1 MWCIPTVDAEFV
13 ACMEDILDLYA
24 EPYQAKRPVVCFDET
39 SKQLI
44 QETRPALPA
53 QPGCLE
59 RYDYEYK
66 RNGTRNIFLF
76 FQPRAGYRH
85 LEVTEHRTKRDW
97 AYCMKWLVDEAYP
110 EAECVR
116 VVLDNLNTHTY
127 AALYDTFPPAEARR
141 IRKRLELHFTPKH
154 ASWLNMAEIEFSVF
168 ARKAWK
174 GYVPDEATLKNH
186 IVFLEQQR
194 NDDYMTVN
202 WRFSTADARVKMESL
217 YPPYSS

>member
-1 MWCIPTVDAEFV
+1 MWCIPEVGSEFV

-24 EPYQAKRPVVCFDET
+24 KPYDPCYPVVCFDET

-44 QETRPALPA
+44 HQTRPSIPP
-53 QPGCLE
+53 QPGYLE

-85 LEVTEHRTKRDW
+85 LEVTEQRTKQDW
-97 AYCMKWLVDEAYP
+97 AQCMKWLVDEAYP
-110 EAECVR
+110 DATCVR

-127 AALYDTFPPAEARR
+127 AALYDTFSPAEARR
-141 IRKRLELHFTPKH
+141 IRKRLELHYTPKH

-168 ARKAWK
+168 ARSAWK
-174 GYVPDEATLKNH
+174 GYVRDEDALKAN
-186 IVFLEQQR
+186 ISQLEAER
-194 NDDYMTVN
+194 NRLCMTVN
-202 WRFSTADARVKMESL
+202 WRFSTADARVKLEHL
-217 YPPYSS
+217 YPTYSN